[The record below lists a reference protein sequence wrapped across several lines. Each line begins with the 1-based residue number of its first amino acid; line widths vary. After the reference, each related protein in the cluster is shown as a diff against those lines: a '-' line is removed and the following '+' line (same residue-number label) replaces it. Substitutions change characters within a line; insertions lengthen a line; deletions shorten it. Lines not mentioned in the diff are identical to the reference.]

1 MPHKKLSP
9 SWPTL
14 IFAIAALAMAACHRE
29 VKVPPLVERNITLN
43 DIFFDVWPTSPERA
57 LVVGARGKLLVTED
71 GGRHFKR
78 IKLGTD
84 LAIFG
89 VQMADAENGYL
100 CGQDGLIMRTRD
112 GGNTWERLNSRTH
125 LYILSLSFPDRLH
138 GFFVGDQ
145 SLVLSTT
152 NGGETFFKRRLER
165 IFPEELQDYALPY
178 MEPILYA
185 VDFVD
190 PTHGWIVGEM
200 GRIWSTDNGGTSWNE
215 EQASLL
221 SQWKRPPAVNEDPR
235 LRDLATLPS
244 FFGVSF
250 RDLKQGAASGLEG
263 SIIAT
268 NDGGKTWTFQKESPK
283 PGAPPDGMIPGAP
296 QIPAHDPLFGINLF
310 DANEG
315 MATGLTG
322 TVLRQQPDGVW
333 AHDPSVPSLPLP
345 LSQVRF
351 FDAQHGWIV
360 GYGTI
365 LYTEDGGKTWRAC
378 QG

>member
-1 MPHKKLSP
+1 MPHDKRFP

-14 IFAIAALAMAACHRE
+14 ILAIAVLATGGCHRE
-29 VKVPPLVERNITLN
+29 VKVPPLPERNISLS
-43 DIFFDVWPTSPERA
+43 DLFFDVWATSPQRA
-57 LVVGARGKLLVTED
+57 LIGGARGKLLLTED

-89 VQMADAENGYL
+89 IQMTDAENGYL

-112 GGNTWERLNSRTH
+112 GGNSWEKLNSRTH
-125 LYILSLSFPDRLH
+125 LYIFSLSFPDRLH

-145 SLVLSTT
+145 SVVLSTT
-152 NGGETFFKRRLER
+152 NGGETFMKRRLER
-165 IFPEELQDYALPY
+165 LFPPEIEDFALPY
-178 MEPILYA
+178 MEPRLYG
-185 VDFVD
+185 VQFVD
-190 PTHGWIVGEM
+190 PDHGWTVGEM
-200 GRIWSTDNGGTSWNE
+200 GRIWSTDNGGQTWSE
-215 EQASLL
+215 GQQSLVP
-221 SQWKRPPAVNEDPR
+221 QWKRQPAVNEDPR
-235 LRDLATLPS
+235 FRDYVLPTL
-244 FFGVSF
+244 FGVSF
-250 RDLKQGAASGLEG
+250 RNQKEGAACGLES

-268 NDGGKTWTFQKESPK
+268 SDGGKTWTFQKKSAK
-283 PGAPPDGMIPGAP
+283 PGAVADNTVPGAP
-296 QIPAHDPLFGINLF
+296 QIPAPDPLFGINLF
-310 DANEG
+310 GGNQG
-315 MATGLTG
+315 MSTGLTG
-322 TVLRQQPDGVW
+322 TVVREQPDGVW
-333 AHDPSVPSLPLP
+333 AHDQSVPSLPLP